1 MTQALRGSVLLWA
14 SLSAPTN
21 LIQQVY
27 SLPPMLDDKLT
38 VVNPPTAPLS
48 NSTDEVVDVAEYEEV
63 VHGVSTVVSKV
74 NPTRIHLPG
83 TMGNVYCL
91 SLMRKSR
98 DVTDCASRQKRSL
111 LISAKPLRSS
121 HVQKY
126 AAVFAIP
133 ITKTDIFDVEL
144 LIPTEFRPPKWR

>member
-1 MTQALRGSVLLWA
+1 
-14 SLSAPTN
+14 
-21 LIQQVY
+21 
-27 SLPPMLDDKLT
+27 MLDDKLT

-63 VHGVSTVVSKV
+63 VHEVSTVVSKV

-121 HVQKY
+121 HVQK
-126 AAVFAIP
+126 VS
-133 ITKTDIFDVEL
+133 T
-144 LIPTEFRPPKWR
+144 TEMAMEAKPEWRCSPSTTISS

>member
-1 MTQALRGSVLLWA
+1 M
-14 SLSAPTN
+14 
-21 LIQQVY
+21 
-27 SLPPMLDDKLT
+27 
-38 VVNPPTAPLS
+38 NPPTAPLS
-48 NSTDEVVDVAEYEEV
+48 NSTDEVVKFDSLKTKSERSWQLIHWGRKVDVAEYEEV
-63 VHGVSTVVSKV
+63 VHEVSTVVSKV

-144 LIPTEFRPPKWR
+144 LIPTEFRPPKWRWKRNRPR